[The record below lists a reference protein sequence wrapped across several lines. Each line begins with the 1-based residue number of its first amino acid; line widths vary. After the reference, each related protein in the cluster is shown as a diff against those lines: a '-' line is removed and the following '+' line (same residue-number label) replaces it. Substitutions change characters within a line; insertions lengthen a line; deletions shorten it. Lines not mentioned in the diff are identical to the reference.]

1 MLQKFGGEKEIDLD
15 SLPDHLFSERAS
27 YRATLSLLLSEIIRC
42 EQLVVDKTAVRAKI
56 EGLASSYENPQEVI
70 DHYYSTPEMMQSL
83 EMNVL
88 EEMAIEKVLAEAK
101 TNSQPQVY
109 DEAIKPD
116 PEPDLQKL

>member
-1 MLQKFGGEKEIDLD
+1 MI
-15 SLPDHLFSERAS
+15 
-27 YRATLSLLLSEIIRC
+27 SEIIRC
-42 EQLVVDKTAVRAKI
+42 EQLVVDKAAVRAKI
-56 EGLASSYENPQEVI
+56 EGLAASYENPQEVI
-70 DHYYSTPEMMQSL
+70 DHYHSTPEMMQSF

-101 TNSQPQVY
+101 INSQPQVY